1 LGFLEKAKIRITK
14 VEERTK
20 DSWVDMSLRSMREG
34 GVRFYNVND
43 PLTGKWLFKVCSDD
57 EMSRT
62 TVKALK
68 CPPGKGFAQLE
79 GSTVLYQKSLV
90 EGYYYGVLSLSYI
103 DESERLRRNVVNSME
118 EVPDVIKNNF
128 KTAAYEEAR
137 GKTAIGKNLVVLC
150 EEKDEKKMI
159 TLFILQRAWPIS
171 KIPPTIGTRK
181 PDLLDLIRSLEQ
193 ANISDVFQKAE
204 ERHGLAKEDTDV
216 LLKVLESEGKIV
228 RSDEYIKTRS

>member
-1 LGFLEKAKIRITK
+1 LDFLEKAKIRILK

-43 PLTGKWLFKVCSDD
+43 PLTGKWLFKVCSDE
-57 EMSRT
+57 EMYRT

-79 GSTVLYQKSLV
+79 GSTMLYQKSLV
-90 EGYYYGVLSLSYI
+90 EGYYYGVISLTYI
-103 DESERLRRNVVNSME
+103 DESERLRRDVVDKME
-118 EVPDVIKNNF
+118 EVPEVIKSNF
-128 KTAAYEEAR
+128 KTATYEEAK
-137 GKTAIGKNLVVLC
+137 GKIAIGKSLVVLC

-159 TLFILQRAWPIS
+159 ALFILQRAWPIS
-171 KIPPTIGTRK
+171 KIPPHIGTIK
-181 PDLLDLIRSLEQ
+181 PDLLDLIRSLEK

-204 ERHGLAKEDTDV
+204 ERHGLTKEDTDV
-216 LLKVLESEGKIV
+216 LLKILESEGKIA
-228 RSDEYIKTRS
+228 RSDEYIKTTS